1 MDPTQLAQLQQLQQ
15 MYQGGQGGPPH
26 IGAAG
31 GFQPQAFQVQ
41 NRPLAPAGGGG
52 GQAAPAQTEAAPG
65 GGGGQQQGGGQP
77 SWAQTLMPLMKG
89 MQGIMGKPPGA
100 GGVIPPV
107 QSGIGGQMPAAPNV
121 GPGTVQGPVPNGIV
135 NSWPYAR

>member
-15 MYQGGQGGPPH
+15 MYGQGGPPQQ
-26 IGAAG
+26 GRA
-31 GFQPQAFQVQ
+31 FQPQAFQVQ

-52 GQAAPAQTEAAPG
+52 GQAAPAQAGAAPG
-65 GGGGQQQGGGQP
+65 GGGGQQQEGGGGGG
-77 SWAQTLMPLMKG
+77 WAQTLLPLMKG
-89 MQGIMGKPPGA
+89 MQGLGRSPPPGA
-100 GGVIPPV
+100 GVIPPV